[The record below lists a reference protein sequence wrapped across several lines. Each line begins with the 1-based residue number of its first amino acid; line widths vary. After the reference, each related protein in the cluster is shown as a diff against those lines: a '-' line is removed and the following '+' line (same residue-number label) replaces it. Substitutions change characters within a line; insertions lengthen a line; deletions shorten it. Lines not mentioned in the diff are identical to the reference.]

1 MTLQICRLQILF
13 FQCHHLHMHDST
25 YVPMS
30 SLTCTYVPMSSLTCT
45 YVPISSYFDICTV
58 RQKYLKHENAQL
70 TFKPNLIKAPKHVIA
85 RYKGSK
91 GKLVAVFFQFYCI
104 GVSPSSLC
112 ATSYF
117 YFIFL
122 LDMICQYWS
131 VHILILNTIWIW
143 KICFLYSVIYF
154 ISYCFSILL
163 GDPEPNSVNFESIP
177 IFFLTFQYFFFFTF
191 FLFLLYIF
199 FFHFYL

>member
-1 MTLQICRLQILF
+1 
-13 FQCHHLHMHDST
+13 MHDSTYVPMLSLTCTYVPMLSLTCTYVPISSLTCT

-30 SLTCTYVPMSSLTCT
+30 SLTCTYVPISSLTCTYVPISSLTCT

-104 GVSPSSLC
+104 GVSSSSLC

-122 LDMICQYWS
+122 LDMICQYLS
-131 VHILILNTIWIW
+131 VHILILNTI
-143 KICFLYSVIYF
+143 
-154 ISYCFSILL
+154 
-163 GDPEPNSVNFESIP
+163 
-177 IFFLTFQYFFFFTF
+177 
-191 FLFLLYIF
+191 
-199 FFHFYL
+199 